1 MMNDYT
7 DQLRRFNLSRPDTPI
22 PLFDCREHCMPLRI
36 EDYALIGDCD
46 TAALVGRD
54 GSIDWLCWP
63 RFDSDACFAALLGTP
78 EHGRW
83 LVAAQDQTARV
94 TRRYQLNTLI
104 LETRFETAEGA
115 ATLVDFM
122 PGGQTGSS
130 IVRLVIGERGRIA
143 MRTELVIR
151 FGYGATVPWMTQLDD
166 RSRRAIA
173 GPDLVLLRTPAPL
186 RGEDFKTVG
195 EFTVDAGETVPFTL
209 TYMPSHLPVPA
220 AAENPLDQLR
230 ATQRFWLDWTAKSWV
245 SGPWADTVNRS
256 LITLKALTYA
266 ATGGMVAAPTTSL
279 PEHVGG
285 SRNWDYRFCWLRDA
299 TLTLLALMNTG
310 YLEEAQAWREWLSR
324 SAAGKPSQLQIMY
337 GIAGERRLTE
347 WEAPWLPGYEK
358 SSPVRI
364 GNAAHSQLQLDVYG
378 ELMDAL
384 HHARQRGI
392 TASEVSWA
400 LQLGVLEHL
409 EEVWPKMDKGIWEVR
424 GQARHF
430 TYSKIM
436 AWVAFDRAIKSA
448 EAFNLDAPLDRWR
461 QLCRKI
467 HDDVCRRGFDP
478 ELGSFVRS
486 YGSKDLDASLLLL
499 PTVGFLPPTD
509 PRVRG
514 TVEAIERKLLLEGLV
529 MRYDTEETD
538 DGLVSD
544 EGVFLPCSFWLV
556 DAYVLLGRMADARR
570 LFDHLLTLCND
581 VGLLSEEYD
590 PRTGRLL
597 GNFPQALS
605 HIALINSAFNLNEA
619 AKPAIQ
625 RSDGLMD
632 NRKDESVR

>member
-7 DQLRRFNLSRPDTPI
+7 DQLRRFNLSRPDMPI

-94 TRRYQLNTLI
+94 TRRYQPNTLI

-529 MRYDTEETD
+529 MRYDTEETE

-625 RSDGLMD
+625 RSDGPMD

>member
-430 TYSKIM
+430 TYSKTM

-514 TVEAIERKLLLEGLV
+514 TVEAIERKLLLDGLV
-529 MRYDTEETD
+529 MRYDTAETD
-538 DGLVSD
+538 DGFASD

-556 DAYVLLGRMADARR
+556 DAYVLLSRMADARR